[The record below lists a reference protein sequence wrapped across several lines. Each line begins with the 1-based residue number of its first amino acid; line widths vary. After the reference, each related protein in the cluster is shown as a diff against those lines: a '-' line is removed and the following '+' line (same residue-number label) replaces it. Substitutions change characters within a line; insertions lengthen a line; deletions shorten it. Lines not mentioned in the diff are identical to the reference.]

1 MTDWGKAGNKA
12 AGRYS
17 STEIWSSSADQVG
30 ERDIPDISAG
40 NAAGR
45 LLAGVARRVK
55 DRFVGSVQRAGPP
68 NPASGRSWV
77 RDVDRWFALEV
88 SPHERGFLTLARRLT
103 GDAEAAHDLVH
114 DVYAELL
121 VGDKWQTL
129 SHPRAYVRRMIYNLG
144 FNRLKRAKIV
154 PMQQLAKVET
164 VTYADISPD
173 AFESLSSR
181 QELDVVLAALSLLPV
196 RSRKVVLMRRVD
208 GISPREIANQMG
220 ISISTVETHLANGLA
235 ALSDLLAESDDDQ
248 LVSRAAPPRKDR
260 RRDRPAVVR
269 EVNRPD
275 ALDKG

>member
-17 STEIWSSSADQVG
+17 SPEISSSSAVANGDPG
-30 ERDIPDISAG
+30 LPGMPTG
-40 NAAGR
+40 NAARR

-55 DRFVGSVQRAGPP
+55 DRFVASVPQART
-68 NPASGRSWV
+68 SGRSWV